1 MKLINISKTYK
12 NKLNKVL
19 ALDNISLDIDHKGLY
34 VIYGPSGSGKSTLL
48 NIIAGIDKD
57 YDGIYEN
64 DLKIA
69 YLRQEFSLLEDLKV
83 IDELLLIKDDE
94 TYINNL
100 LAKFSLS
107 DLKNK
112 KIKKLSNGQKKRIEL
127 ISALLL
133 EPDVLLLD
141 EPTSALDHDSA
152 ILVMETLKTLSLDKI
167 VILVT
172 HDTALTESYAD
183 VIYYLEDGKITKKIH
198 NHEVIASD
206 KMSNNSK
213 SKIKRSFKDH
223 LTLINKLFLSR
234 KAYYGI
240 YLVLLLLTITS
251 FLVLFSLFTSTKEED
266 DLIDIYNNGEN
277 IIVSRGK
284 NKATD
289 ERQVSYN
296 GFGVVYG
303 RRSVNS
309 LDSYV
314 GYNMIDYNDIKE
326 LVAQNEDIIATEAFY
341 AKDYADY
348 SLTWEY
354 DTANKDGIINDT
366 DSAYYLPIDQD
377 HFNLDMYK
385 VPPNSYWE
393 KQNSE
398 NDGLYAPLPYVTISD
413 EMFLI
418 NLDDYLA
425 TIMEDRLVGTALFG
439 DDLYTDIRDRY
450 VHMFV
455 LNSNNEDDFPLVYGQ
470 VPQNENEVMI
480 DANVAEILLELY
492 GLEDMSELVGMKV
505 YPSVYS
511 KYSEY
516 KLKSLGVYANYDNDD
531 TASMSI
537 SFWYQYDSD
546 DDLNFTYIDDTDI
559 EFLNYMKEHIS
570 DGLDDYNDY
579 LPFEVFPYEIS
590 AITSIKNEELNMIF
604 KTESE
609 DQIFD
614 FYVKDAD
621 KLKFE
626 YVNFILRPGS
636 DYEANLEM
644 ISDYFDF
651 EGTEFDIQS
660 RLIKEEDYAF
670 KDLTSFLP
678 YIIVIISVMVLALI
692 VYRLFDI
699 KVIKKEKHFIKANNY
714 HFYLGILLKGI
725 VMTIISLV
733 LAIIFIYPLG
743 QVLNDLGH
751 SLGYANIIS
760 YDLLEIALVSLML
773 GMIYTLVELVI
784 GKSV

>member
-12 NKLNKVL
+12 NKSNKVL
-19 ALDNISLDIDHKGLY
+19 ALDNISIEINHKGLY

-83 IDELLLIKDDE
+83 IDELLLIKNDE
-94 TYINNL
+94 AYINEL

-183 VIYYLEDGKITKKIH
+183 VIYYLEDGKITKKIN
-198 NHEVIASD
+198 NHEVVSSD
-206 KMSNNSK
+206 KMANNSK

-266 DLIDIYNNGEN
+266 DLVDIYNNGEN

-289 ERQVSYN
+289 GRQVSYT
-296 GFGVVYG
+296 GFGFVYG
-303 RRSVNS
+303 RRSIDS
-309 LDSYV
+309 LDSYF

-341 AKDYADY
+341 AKDYADS

-354 DTANKDGIINDT
+354 DEANKDGIINDT

-393 KQNSE
+393 KRILE
-398 NDGLYAPLPYVTISD
+398 DGSRGYRILEYATISD

-425 TIMEDRLVGTALFG
+425 TIMKDRLVGTALFNG
-439 DDLYTDIRDRY
+439 ELYTDIRDRY

-455 LNSNNEDDFPLVYGQ
+455 LNSNDEDELPLVYGQ
-470 VPQNENEVMI
+470 MPQNENEVMI

-492 GLEDMSELVGMKV
+492 GLEDMSELVGMKA

-516 KLKSLGVYANYDNDD
+516 KLKSLGVYAHYDDEA
-531 TASMSI
+531 ASMNI
-537 SFWYQYDSD
+537 SFWHQYDSD
-546 DDLNFTYIDDTDI
+546 DDLNFTYFDDTDI
-559 EFLNYMKEHIS
+559 EFLNYMKEHIGA
-570 DGLDDYNDY
+570 GLDDYNDY

-590 AITSIKNEELNMIF
+590 GITSIKNEELNMIF

-660 RLIKEEDYAF
+660 RLIKEEDYVF
-670 KDLTSFLP
+670 KDLSSFLP
-678 YIIVIISVMVLALI
+678 YIIVIITVMVLALV

-699 KVIKKEKHFIKANNY
+699 KVIKKEKYFIKANNY
-714 HFYLGILLKGI
+714 HFYLGILLRGI

-743 QVLNDLGH
+743 QALNDLGH

-760 YDLLEIALVSLML
+760 YDLLEITLVSLML

>member
-19 ALDNISLDIDHKGLY
+19 ALDNISLDIDYKGLY

-83 IDELLLIKDDE
+83 IDELLLIKNDE
-94 TYINNL
+94 AYINEL

-141 EPTSALDHDSA
+141 EPTSALDHDNA

-183 VIYYLEDGKITKKIH
+183 VIYYLEDGKITKKIN

-206 KMSNNSK
+206 KMANNSK
-213 SKIKRSFKDH
+213 SPIKRSFKDH

-266 DLIDIYNNGEN
+266 DLVDIYNNGEN

-289 ERQVSYN
+289 ERQVSYS

-303 RRSVNS
+303 RRSSRS

-341 AKDYADY
+341 AKDYADN

-398 NDGLYAPLPYVTISD
+398 NDGLYAHLPYVTISD

-450 VHMFV
+450 VHMFT

-470 VPQNENEVMI
+470 MPQNENEVMI

-511 KYSEY
+511 KYSDY
-516 KLKSLGVYANYDNDD
+516 KLKSLGTYAHYDDEA
-531 TASMSI
+531 ASMNI

-546 DDLNFTYIDDTDI
+546 DDLNFTYFDDTDI

-570 DGLDDYNDY
+570 AGLDDYNDY

-590 AITSIKNEELNMIF
+590 GITSIKNEELNMIF

-670 KDLTSFLP
+670 KDLSSFLP

-699 KVIKKEKHFIKANNY
+699 KVIKKEKYFIKANNY
-714 HFYLGILLKGI
+714 HFYLEILLKGL

-760 YDLLEIALVSLML
+760 YDLLEIALVSFML

>member
-48 NIIAGIDKD
+48 NIIAGIDKE
-57 YDGIYEN
+57 YDGTYEN

-94 TYINNL
+94 AYINEL

-183 VIYYLEDGKITKKIH
+183 VIYYLEDGKITKKID
-198 NHEVIASD
+198 NHEVVASD

-213 SKIKRSFKDH
+213 SPIKRSFKDH
-223 LTLINKLFLSR
+223 LTLINKLFFSR

-266 DLIDIYNNGEN
+266 DLVDIYNNGEN

-289 ERQVSYN
+289 ERQVSYS
-296 GFGVVYG
+296 GFGELRTTYF
-303 RRSVNS
+303 
-309 LDSYV
+309 LDFYV

-341 AKDYADY
+341 AKDYADN

-393 KQNSE
+393 KRILE
-398 NDGLYAPLPYVTISD
+398 DGSRGYHLLEYATISD

-450 VHMFV
+450 VHMFT

-470 VPQNENEVMI
+470 MPQNENEVMI

-511 KYSEY
+511 KYSYY
-516 KLKSLGVYANYDNDD
+516 KQMLFYSKDYYDDYVINESYDWQ
-531 TASMSI
+531 A
-537 SFWYQYDSD
+537 YDSD
-546 DDLNFTYIDDTDI
+546 FALDFIYFDDTDI
-559 EFLNYMKEHIS
+559 EFLNYMKEHIGA
-570 DGLDDYNDY
+570 GLDDYNDY

-590 AITSIKNEELNMIF
+590 GITSIKNEELNMIF

-660 RLIKEEDYAF
+660 HLIKEEDYAF
-670 KDLTSFLP
+670 KDLSSFLP
-678 YIIVIISVMVLALI
+678 YIIVIITVMVLALV

-699 KVIKKEKHFIKANNY
+699 KVIKKEKYFIKANNY
-714 HFYLGILLKGI
+714 HFYLGILLKGL

-760 YDLLEIALVSLML
+760 YDLLEITLVSFML

-784 GKSV
+784 GKSVWSS